1 MRAFVRLFLEGK
13 PIEGRSYALSPLL
26 DNKLMVEAVASTT
39 STITLSRGW
48 VIVNTDTAQASYK
61 A

>member
-1 MRAFVRLFLEGK
+1 MRAFVRLFRGLS
-13 PIEGRSYALSPLL
+13 PVEGRSYALSPLL
-26 DNKLMVEAVASTT
+26 DSGLMVEATASTT

-48 VIVNTDTAQASYK
+48 VIVNTSTAQASYK